1 MYKVSNLRKITG
13 YTPIFEDHD
22 PNNEVIAVNAVDF
35 EGSIVGQRTWESNKV
50 TLFISLLLPFLAAW
64 ITSLVTK
71 NMLRPIKKNSEHVEE
86 LTQGNLTLSELPV
99 ISNDELGRLS
109 TQFNTMVLSLRNLV
123 QDLQFTSTE
132 ISENAHE
139 VHTGAE
145 NVQENAMTVMDSIE
159 KVAEHIEQ
167 QVYET
172 DIASADLKRMSES
185 IQVMSGIIEQV
196 VKSSGYSD
204 DLSKEGQIIVQKTL
218 DQVELIETTTFDYT
232 QITHQLNAKVKE
244 IDQIIMLIN
253 SISKQTNLLAL
264 NAAIEAARAGDH
276 GAGFLVVSD

>member
-1 MYKVSNLRKITG
+1 MI
-13 YTPIFEDHD
+13 
-22 PNNEVIAVNAVDF
+22 
-35 EGSIVGQRTWESNKV
+35 
-50 TLFISLLLPFLAAW
+50 
-64 ITSLVTK
+64 
-71 NMLRPIKKNSEHVEE
+71 
-86 LTQGNLTLSELPV
+86 LSELPE

-109 TQFNTMVLSLRNLV
+109 TQFNTMVLSLRNLA
-123 QDLQFTSTE
+123 QDLQLTSTE

-145 NVQENAMTVMDSIE
+145 NVQKNAMTVMDSIE

-232 QITHQLNAKVKE
+232 QITHQLNAKAKE

-253 SISKQTNLLAL
+253 SISNQTNLLAL